1 LLGFGRFAEGISVK
15 GNAMKKFLQTGAFL
29 VMAAAPALAQPEFT
43 TKPAETPP
51 PPANM
56 SCDDLMTNAELKLQT
71 VIDADKKEAAMK
83 HMKAAEDAITKND
96 PDTCKAEVQKAIDS
110 AS

>member
-1 LLGFGRFAEGISVK
+1 
-15 GNAMKKFLQTGAFL
+15 MKNFLHTGAFL
-29 VMAAAPALAQPEFT
+29 VMAAAPDFAQPGFT
-43 TKPAETPP
+43 AKPADTPP

-83 HMKAAEDAITKND
+83 HMKAADNAINKND
-96 PDTCKAEVQKAIDS
+96 PDTCKAEVQKAMDAVS
-110 AS
+110 

>member
-1 LLGFGRFAEGISVK
+1 
-15 GNAMKKFLQTGAFL
+15 MKKFLHAGAFL
-29 VMAAAPALAQPEFT
+29 LAATPALAQPEFT
-43 TKPAETPP
+43 TKPADVPP

-83 HMKAAEDAITKND
+83 HMDAAEDAIKKND
-96 PDTCKAEVQKAIDS
+96 PDTCKAEVQKAMD
-110 AS
+110 AAG

>member
-1 LLGFGRFAEGISVK
+1 
-15 GNAMKKFLQTGAFL
+15 MKKFLQTVAFL
-29 VMAAAPALAQPEFT
+29 VMAAAPALAQPDFT
-43 TKPAETPP
+43 TKPTPTPP

-83 HMKAAEDAITKND
+83 HMKAAESAIDKND
-96 PDTCKAEVQKAIDS
+96 PDTCKAEVQKALD
-110 AS
+110 AAN

>member
-1 LLGFGRFAEGISVK
+1 
-15 GNAMKKFLQTGAFL
+15 MKKFLHTAAFL
-29 VMAAAPALAQPEFT
+29 LMAAAPALAQPEFT
-43 TKPAETPP
+43 TKPAKEPP

-71 VIDADKKEAAMK
+71 VIDADKKEAALG
-83 HMKAAEDAITKND
+83 HMNAAEDAIKKND
-96 PDTCKAEVQKAIDS
+96 PDTCKAEVQKAMDA